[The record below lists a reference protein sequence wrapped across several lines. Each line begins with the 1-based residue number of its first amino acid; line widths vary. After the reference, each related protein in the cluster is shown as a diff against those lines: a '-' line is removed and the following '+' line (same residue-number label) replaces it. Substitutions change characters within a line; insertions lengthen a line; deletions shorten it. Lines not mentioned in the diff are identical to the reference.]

1 MIDLDDI
8 KRRFKATDYWNK
20 YHSDIILEVNLVLT
34 EPVCPQATIRFELT
48 KRQETGIIAQC
59 YGDTIEEAI
68 DKAVNQAIIRLE
80 SGKMK

>member
-34 EPVCPQATIRFELT
+34 EPVCPQATIRC
-48 KRQETGIIAQC
+48 R
-59 YGDTIEEAI
+59 DRAI
-68 DKAVNQAIIRLE
+68 QAAWGEVRHPAAGLHDRAGE
-80 SGKMK
+80 QSAAAR